1 MINRRQFL
9 KVASAAGAALAVPW
23 YFDTGSAF
31 AFYQSMGLQKFAQ
44 PLRGVGPGGI
54 PVAAPDGF
62 PAPVTGVTHYSIT
75 IGQFKDQLHPNLGP
89 TTLWGYNP
97 AVALGGGTQA
107 QKHLGGII
115 VAQRGTPIQLTF
127 TNTLPPKH
135 ILPVD
140 TSANFTDAQK
150 RQNATV
156 THLHGGLVPWISDGG
171 PFALFTP
178 DGKYGPSVMAKGGT
192 NLYQLLNPQ
201 TFLARRREVLQKPE
215 NESFDTLVFKDGR
228 AL

>member
-9 KVASAAGAALAVPW
+9 KAAAAAGAALAIPW
-23 YFDTGSAF
+23 YFDTRSAF

-54 PVAAPDGF
+54 PVAAADAF
-62 PAPVTGVTHYSIT
+62 KAPITGVTHYSIT

-115 VAQRGTPIQLTF
+115 VA
-127 TNTLPPKH
+127 
-135 ILPVD
+135 
-140 TSANFTDAQK
+140 
-150 RQNATV
+150 
-156 THLHGGLVPWISDGG
+156 
-171 PFALFTP
+171 
-178 DGKYGPSVMAKGGT
+178 
-192 NLYQLLNPQ
+192 
-201 TFLARRREVLQKPE
+201 
-215 NESFDTLVFKDGR
+215 
-228 AL
+228 